1 MNKNKSFKDLSNM
14 CKDVLDCGT
23 SSLSESDLLDV
34 VEAAKCVFDYL
45 YEFTN
50 DCYEDFNDF
59 SVEGAIQQNG
69 NDALETFIN
78 ICDDLSCYI

>member
-14 CKDVLDCGT
+14 CKDVLDYGT

-45 YEFTN
+45 YEFT
-50 DCYEDFNDF
+50 DSYYEDFNDLPIEN
-59 SVEGAIQQNG
+59 VIRHNG
-69 NDALETFIN
+69 SDALEMIMDMY
-78 ICDDLSCYI
+78 DDLSCYI